1 MSDSIRASAPAKI
14 NLTLEVVG
22 RLPNGY
28 HAIRSIFA
36 KLHEV
41 TDELV
46 IEIDRNRDTI
56 AVSSDSAEVPC
67 DDTNLCHRAASR
79 YLAAIGERTGV
90 HVHIHKRIPVAA
102 GLGGGSSDAAAVL
115 GSLNTH
121 FNRRMAAQELAAVG
135 DAIGKDVPFF
145 LDRCDVALV
154 SGAGESIAPLP
165 GLPAIHTLL
174 VNPAVG
180 VSTRE
185 AYAALSGD
193 LWFMTA
199 PDRMNASVRMADA
212 ITMNDVALIAAA
224 VYNDFEPVVEA
235 QYPVIKT
242 LKQALR
248 AFGARGACMSGSGPS
263 LFGMFATQQA
273 MQAAGRA
280 IARKYP
286 AFKMAE
292 ARLGSA

>member
-1 MSDSIRASAPAKI
+1 MTDSIRVSAPAKL

-22 RLPNGY
+22 RLRDGY

-36 KLHEV
+36 KLHDV
-41 TDELV
+41 TDELL
-46 IEIDRNRDTI
+46 IEIDRDRDNVT
-56 AVSSDSAEVPC
+56 VSSDSPEVPC

-79 YLAAIGERTGV
+79 YLAAIGQRSGV
-90 HVHIHKRIPVAA
+90 HVHINKRIPVAA

-115 GSLNTH
+115 GTLNTH

-185 AYAALSGD
+185 AYQALSRD

-199 PDRMNASVRMADA
+199 PDRTNASARMADA
-212 ITMNDVALIAAA
+212 ITMNDAALIAAA
-224 VYNDFEPVVEA
+224 VYNDFELVIEA
-235 QYPVIKT
+235 QYPVTRT

-248 AFGARGACMSGSGPS
+248 AFGAQGACMSGSGPTV
-263 LFGMFATQQA
+263 FGMFQTQQA
-273 MQAAGRA
+273 MRAAGSA

>member
-1 MSDSIRASAPAKI
+1 MRDSIRVSAPAKL

-28 HAIRSIFA
+28 HAIRSMFA
-36 KLHEV
+36 KLHDV

-46 IEIDRNRDTI
+46 IEIDRNRDKVT
-56 AVSSDSAEVPC
+56 VSSDSPEVPC

-79 YLAAIGERTGV
+79 YLAAIGERAGV

-115 GSLNTH
+115 GTLNTH
-121 FNRRMAAQELAAVG
+121 FSRRMAAQELAAVG

-145 LDRCDVALV
+145 LDSCDVALV
-154 SGAGESIAPLP
+154 SGAGESIAPVR

-185 AYAALSGD
+185 AYAALSRD

-199 PDRMNASVRMADA
+199 PERTSASARMADA
-212 ITMNDVALIAAA
+212 ITMKDVALIAAA
-224 VYNDFEPVVEA
+224 LYNDFEPVVEA

-248 AFGARGACMSGSGPS
+248 AFGAHGACMSGSGPTV
-263 LFGMFATQQA
+263 FGMFTSQQA
-273 MQAAGRA
+273 MQAGSRA
-280 IARKYP
+280 IARQYP
-286 AFKMAE
+286 TFEIAE